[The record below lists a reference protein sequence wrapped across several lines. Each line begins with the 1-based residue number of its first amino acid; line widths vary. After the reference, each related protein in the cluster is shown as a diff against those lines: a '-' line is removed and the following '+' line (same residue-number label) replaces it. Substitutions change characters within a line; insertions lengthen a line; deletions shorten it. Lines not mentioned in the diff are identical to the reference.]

1 MAILQQRKG
10 DSLLKLK
17 RYSHPTFEVGNPSK
31 EEVELLKQWARRA
44 WNEGRVTHVGY
55 IHYNS
60 MPRYFPTFV
69 EITKL
74 DPEIQTAVY
83 DTLNYWIRSGRT
95 PLVIN
100 VQVSRADY
108 RGLDGIGL
116 DRWFICTY
124 GKGKEGQNETFL
136 RYASCILGEHF
147 PVEIM
152 DATDWRERMNMHQ
165 NVLYSRRAY
174 EVGMATPHLHEDGL
188 IYVKRKQ
195 AIQAQA

>member
-1 MAILQQRKG
+1 M
-10 DSLLKLK
+10 KLK

-44 WNEGRVTHVGY
+44 WNQGRVTHVGY
-55 IHYNS
+55 SHPNS
-60 MPRYFPTFV
+60 VPYGFPEFTL
-69 EITKL
+69 ITKL

-124 GKGKEGQNETFL
+124 GKGKDGQNETFL

-152 DATDWRERMNMHQ
+152 DAEWPYPKGMCQ

-174 EVGMATPHLHEDGL
+174 EVGMATPHLHKDGL
-188 IYVKRKQ
+188 IYVKREQ